1 MIYDLITCNMK
12 KLLWIVIFSLLFSIN
27 AHAYKNIKIL
37 DKIDL
42 KLDSDPQTALNSIKN
57 YDSNTICE
65 IRVTKKG
72 DYVPTT
78 VRFSFND
85 NLSDLYNFF
94 RSYKRPIGISCNKF
108 KYKFINKF
116 NEFSTLDKEIILR
129 LSICKNRLTEIE
141 IIAYLNTKLYG
152 KNPNALMY
160 WKNLFSSYSS
170 NNPRKEIKEYGE
182 RNVWVDKIFK
192 DKKSEVLFSIIQSIE
207 NNGLASYDVSL
218 VDSKKYSR
226 CYLN

>member
-108 KYKFINKF
+108 KYKFIKRNK
-116 NEFSTLDKEIILR
+116 
-129 LSICKNRLTEIE
+129 LT
-141 IIAYLNTKLYG
+141 
-152 KNPNALMY
+152 
-160 WKNLFSSYSS
+160 
-170 NNPRKEIKEYGE
+170 
-182 RNVWVDKIFK
+182 
-192 DKKSEVLFSIIQSIE
+192 
-207 NNGLASYDVSL
+207 
-218 VDSKKYSR
+218 
-226 CYLN
+226 